1 MHIAILCWKPISYL
15 VTIESLV
22 ELASFEEARDFGI
35 LLLPRL
41 LQVLDS
47 WFIFDIEPL
56 KFAINH

>member
-1 MHIAILCWKPISYL
+1 
-15 VTIESLV
+15 
-22 ELASFEEARDFGI
+22 LASFEEARDFGI